1 MCLAS
6 SVLNPND
13 ITSAILFFLSHDGV
27 SKDIMV
33 CFVLSIPTYS
43 AVTSSISF
51 QWMPF
56 FYLWQEGIDVVLR
69 LKLIHLLLWF
79 LSFPAIVVIL
89 VFLFLFCL
97 AKPNICRL
105 AYFVIVLSRFVVVP
119 AVVWISIVLQLLL
132 FLPFFYY
139 FPCTMATFMNF
150 FTFHEDR
157 E

>member
-1 MCLAS
+1 MFCL
-6 SVLNPND
+6 VHPH
-13 ITSAILFFLSHDGV
+13 ILCSYFFNFFSMD
-27 SKDIMV
+27 
-33 CFVLSIPTYS
+33 
-43 AVTSSISF
+43 A
-51 QWMPF
+51 F

-119 AVVWISIVLQLLL
+119 AVVWISIVLQLLE
-132 FLPFFYY
+132 FLPFFLLLSMYY
-139 FPCTMATFMNF
+139 GHFYEL
-150 FTFHEDR
+150 FHVPRRQRVGFSYSELCFYS
-157 E
+157 